1 MSIIA
6 VPVDTHVY
14 RRLLGYLR
22 PHRRT
27 FIYALICM
35 ALYGATDGAVPFL
48 IRSILDDVFRD
59 QNRNMLLTLPLI
71 LLGFAFF
78 RGFFCFTEKYLAA
91 RVGLAI
97 VQDIRNQINRHLLTL
112 SPSFFSRHSS
122 GSLISRMT
130 NDTLLIRSS
139 LTDAIAS
146 ILRDVIRIVSLFCA
160 AAYLDPMLA
169 SIAFI
174 AFPVGIYP
182 VIKYGKK
189 VRRLSKVGQ
198 DQFGGLTAVL
208 QEGILGHKIVQAF
221 GLERFNQ
228 ERFERENQALTKTY
242 MKAEKYGALGAPTN
256 EFVATMAIA
265 GIILYGGLTVI
276 SGVRTQGDFI
286 AFITALFLCYEPLKK
301 ITRVNNTIQMG
312 NAAAERIFEILDTKS
327 DIADA
332 PGAIDEKIVS
342 PEVQYHNVCFSY
354 EQFSEENGEGDSSEG
369 ILALKNI
376 SFTVKPGQTFAFVG
390 MSGGGKSTI
399 VNLLPRFYDPQQGRI
414 TINGTDIRHRT
425 LSSLRQAIAIVG
437 QHTFLFDDT
446 VYNNILYG
454 RVEATA
460 EEVYAAAKAA
470 NAHNFISALP
480 EGYNAQIGEQ
490 GLRLSGGER
499 SRIAI
504 ARALLKNAPILILDE
519 ATAALDSE
527 AEKLVQEAIDRLME
541 GRTVFVIAHRLATV
555 RRAQAIA
562 VVVNGE
568 IVETG
573 THEELLARN
582 GEYAKLYQIQFHGEG

>member
-1 MSIIA
+1 MSKIA
-6 VPVDTHVY
+6 IAASAQVY

-22 PHRRT
+22 PHRRN
-27 FIYALICM
+27 FALALICM

-59 QNRNMLLTLPLI
+59 QNREMLLALPLI
-71 LLGFAFF
+71 LIAFAVF
-78 RGFFCFTEKYLAA
+78 RGFFCFTEKYLASC
-91 RVGLAI
+91 VGLSI
-97 VQDIRNQINRHLLTL
+97 VQDLRNEINKHLLTL
-112 SPSFFSRHSS
+112 SPAFFSRHSS

-139 LTDAIAS
+139 LTDAVAAV
-146 ILRDVIRIVSLFCA
+146 LRDVIRIISLFCA
-160 AAYLDPMLA
+160 AAYLDPVLA

-174 AFPVGIYP
+174 AFPLGIYP

-198 DQFGGLTAVL
+198 NQFGGLTSVL

-221 GLERFNQ
+221 GLEKFNQ

-242 MKAEKYGALGAPTN
+242 FKAEKYGALGAPTN
-256 EFVATMAIA
+256 EFIATMAIA
-265 GIILYGGLTVI
+265 GIILYGGYTVI
-276 SGVRTQGDFI
+276 GGVRTQGDFI

-312 NAAAERIFEILDTKS
+312 NAAAERIFEVLDTKS
-327 DIADA
+327 EI
-332 PGAIDEKIVS
+332 IDDPNAVDERIIT
-342 PEVQYHNVCFSY
+342 PEIEYKDVCFSY

-376 SFTVKPGQTFAFVG
+376 SFSVKPGKTFALVG

-399 VNLLPRFYDPQQGRI
+399 VNLLPRFYDPQQGSI
-414 TINGTDIRHRT
+414 IINGLDIRKRT
-425 LSSLRQAIAIVG
+425 LSSLRQSIAIVS

-454 RVEATA
+454 RVDATP

-470 NAHNFISALP
+470 NAHNFITMAP
-480 EGYNAQIGEQ
+480 DGYQAQIGEQ

-519 ATAALDSE
+519 ATAALDSQSE
-527 AEKLVQEAIDRLME
+527 AAVQEAIDRLME
-541 GRTVFVIAHRLATV
+541 GRTVFVIAHRLATI
-555 RRAQAIA
+555 RRADAIA

-568 IVETG
+568 IVEMG
-573 THEELLARN
+573 THEQLLARN
-582 GEYAKLYQIQFHGEG
+582 GEYAKLYQIQFHGKG